1 LNIAVLWILVAEM
14 LGECHSKMESEPACF
29 YSYFLLDMGEHKVSY
44 WTDYGAYKWGAC
56 HL

>member
-1 LNIAVLWILVAEM
+1 M